1 MTAQIIHLC
10 ERRARKMRH
19 VLGTCAAVA
28 QTLDDHAPPWLGAM
42 EQYAAR
48 LTRARLIQE
57 AIDEAIANRTDCS
70 YEEIIARV
78 AEMEAML

>member
-1 MTAQIIHLC
+1 MSAQIIHLC
-10 ERRARKMRH
+10 ERRTRKVRH

-28 QTLDDHAPPWLGAM
+28 QTLDDHAPQGDTIELWH
-42 EQYAAR
+42 AR

-57 AIDEAIANRTDCS
+57 AIDEAIANGTDCD
-70 YEEIIARV
+70 YETIIARV